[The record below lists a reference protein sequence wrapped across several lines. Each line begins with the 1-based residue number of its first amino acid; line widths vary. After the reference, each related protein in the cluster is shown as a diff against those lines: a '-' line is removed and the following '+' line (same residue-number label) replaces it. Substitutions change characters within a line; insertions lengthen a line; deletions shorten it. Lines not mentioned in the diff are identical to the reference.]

1 MGQGLLLTFHKHLQG
16 AGGAGQP
23 ERHYRDSALPSSET
37 LPGAP
42 PPPAAVAKSHM
53 LLLLFLLINPP
64 QTTLLTAKLL
74 LPYMNWSQLGCR
86 TSEAS
91 ALLVLGLGPAG
102 ASKRRCNPQTR
113 LNIGCLSTQQWPF
126 WEFFIVWLLWGGGG
140 TIRIEMAA
148 FPRRITPRR
157 LSKRSSIQFGKKT
170 ATEFSSGHTRQIL
183 SDDILNVTFNG
194 APVQAGLHALRLGR
208 GRPFPVLAGNQKDK
222 GVKGGL
228 FQL

>member
-1 MGQGLLLTFHKHLQG
+1 MLCWYWDWGQREPLASLQSTDQTQYWLLIH
-16 AGGAGQP
+16 P
-23 ERHYRDSALPSSET
+23 
-37 LPGAP
+37 
-42 PPPAAVAKSHM
+42 AVA
-53 LLLLFLLINPP
+53 I
-64 QTTLLTAKLL
+64 
-74 LPYMNWSQLGCR
+74 LGIFHCLV
-86 TSEAS
+86 
-91 ALLVLGLGPAG
+91 ALG
-102 ASKRRCNPQTR
+102 R
-113 LNIGCLSTQQWPF
+113 
-126 WEFFIVWLLWGGGG
+126 GG

-157 LSKRSSIQFGKKT
+157 LSKRSSVQFGKKT